1 MKLSKISIY
10 QAVEIP
16 GDKKINMNT
25 ISSEI
30 IPGVLMELDNHIV
43 TVSHK
48 DWGDDVLIPTTNI
61 RYATTS
67 KKIVKTFSPEKTTIE
82 VKTSTP
88 VSKSHSSKTKKSK

>member
-16 GDKKINMNT
+16 GEKKVNMNT
-25 ISSEI
+25 ISADI
-30 IPGVLMELDNHIV
+30 VPGVELNLEDHIV

-48 DWGDDVLIPTTNI
+48 DWSEDILVPTTNI

-67 KKIVKTFSPEKTTIE
+67 KKVVKTFAPEKAVVE
-82 VKTSTP
+82 AKTSTRI
-88 VSKSHSSKTKKSK
+88 SKAHSSKTKKIK